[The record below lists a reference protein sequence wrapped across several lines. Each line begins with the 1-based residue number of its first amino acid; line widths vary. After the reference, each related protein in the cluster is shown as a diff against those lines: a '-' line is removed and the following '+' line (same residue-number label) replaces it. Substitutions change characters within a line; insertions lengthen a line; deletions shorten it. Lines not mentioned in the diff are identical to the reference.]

1 MKQTPRV
8 KTIMALLAETD
19 RSALIE
25 CHREHG
31 LFSIHAISIAVF
43 DCDAHQIKPHQLSS
57 LYRTLRALLNEG
69 VIVARKEVE
78 GQYGD
83 KLPVARRYYHLA
95 DKVNYDM
102 GVIAEYE
109 RTKPTTGELL
119 KKMFG

>member
-8 KTIMALLAETD
+8 KTILALLAETD
-19 RSALIE
+19 KDALIAHHTE
-25 CHREHG
+25 NG
-31 LFSIHAISIAVF
+31 LFGINAISIAVF
-43 DCDAHQIKPHQLSS
+43 DCDAYHIKPHQLSS

-95 DKVNYDM
+95 DKVDYDM
-102 GVIAEYE
+102 GVIAEYN
-109 RTKPTTGELL
+109 RTKPTPNALL
-119 KKMFG
+119 QRMFC